1 MEGFNMVDNLRKVEK
16 DEKIK
21 EINEELRK
29 DEKEARLKE
38 YEDKLGY

>member
-1 MEGFNMVDNLRKVEK
+1 MVDNLRKVEK

-21 EINEELRK
+21 DVNEELRK
-29 DEKEARLKE
+29 DEKESKLKE

>member
-1 MEGFNMVDNLRKVEK
+1 MVDNLRKVEK